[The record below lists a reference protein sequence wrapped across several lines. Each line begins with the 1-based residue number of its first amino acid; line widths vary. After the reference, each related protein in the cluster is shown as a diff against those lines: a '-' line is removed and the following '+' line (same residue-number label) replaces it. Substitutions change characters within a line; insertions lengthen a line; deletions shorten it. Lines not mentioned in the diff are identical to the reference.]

1 MENKQIE
8 RKTRSHEMRDEA
20 KDWWEGDGTG
30 PYQSPKMINEGKER
44 KERRKKVK
52 KGSIRK
58 QTKST

>member
-1 MENKQIE
+1 
-8 RKTRSHEMRDEA
+8 MRDEA